1 MNSILPEDF
10 CEEKQ
15 IQSQTGA
22 FFKTYNIG
30 KLLKQANFN
39 KEKGVP
45 CTQIFR
51 FIFMLIFTGKN
62 FYQYLLSGCCTQFAK
77 DTIYRFLNSSRF
89 NWRKFLFSLSSTII
103 RDSVVPLTSSDREK
117 VLIFDDSLYSR
128 NRSKAVELL
137 AKVYDHVEHKYV
149 RGFRMLTLGWSDGNT
164 FLPLAFSLLSSAQEK
179 NRINEADTRID
190 NRSNGFKL
198 RKECLKKSTEVMF
211 DLLDQV
217 APYDVGARYLLFDSW
232 FAYPK
237 VILETLKRNLHV
249 VCMLKR
255 MPKVFYGFLGEQMN
269 LQQLYDYI
277 YKKPG
282 RAKILASKIVE
293 LGKDDQGGIVKV
305 KIVFIR
311 DRRSKKWLALLTTD
325 INLTDEDVVRIYGK
339 RWDIEVF
346 FKMSKSFLK
355 LAKEY
360 QGRSYDSMVAHTS
373 IVFCRYMMLSLE
385 SRNNQDPRTLGN
397 LFYIC
402 CDEMQDISFTQAVLL
417 IIDLL
422 KKSLMDFLFLSE
434 QQVSAFL
441 NHFCASLSLIF
452 KKRLKIS
459 MCES

>member
-1 MNSILPEDF
+1 MNSILSEDIF
-10 CEEKQ
+10 EEKQ
-15 IQSQTGA
+15 IQSQIGG
-22 FFKTYNIG
+22 FFKTCQIG

-45 CTQIFR
+45 CSQIFR

-62 FYQYLLSGCCTQFAK
+62 LYQYLLSGCCEQLAK
-77 DTIYRFLNSSRF
+77 DTIYRFLNSSHF

-103 RDSVVPLTSSDREK
+103 RDTVVPLTSVDRVK

-190 NRSNGFKL
+190 SRSNGFKL
-198 RKECLKKSTEVMF
+198 RRECIKKSTEVMF
-211 DLLDQV
+211 DLLDQL
-217 APYDVGARYLLFDSW
+217 APYDVEARYLLFDSW
-232 FAYPK
+232 FSYPK
-237 VILETLKRNLHV
+237 VILETFKRNLHV

-255 MPKVFYGFLGEQMN
+255 MPNVFYGFLGERMN
-269 LQQLYDYI
+269 LQQLYNYI

-282 RAKILASKIVE
+282 KAKILASKIVE
-293 LGKDDQGGIVKV
+293 LGKDDNGEIVKV
-305 KIVFIR
+305 KIVFVR
-311 DRRSKKWLALLTTD
+311 DRCSKKWLALLTTD
-325 INLTDEDVVRIYGK
+325 INLTEEDVVRIYGK

-355 LAKEY
+355 LAREF
-360 QGRSYDSMVAHTS
+360 QGRSYDSMVAHTT

-417 IIDLL
+417 ILDLLKRSLIDLL
-422 KKSLMDFLFLSE
+422 FLTE
-434 QQVSAFL
+434 QKVNEFL
-441 NHFCASLSLIF
+441 NHFCASLSVLF

>member
-10 CEEKQ
+10 FEEKQ
-15 IQSQTGA
+15 IQSQIGD
-22 FFKTYNIG
+22 FFKTCQIG

-39 KEKGVP
+39 KDKGVP
-45 CTQIFR
+45 CLQIFR

-62 FYQYLLSGCCTQFAK
+62 LYQYLLSGCCEQFAK

-103 RDSVVPLTSSDREK
+103 RDTVLPLTSADREK

-128 NRSKAVELL
+128 NRSKTVELL
-137 AKVYDHVEHKYV
+137 AKVFDHVEHKYV
-149 RGFRMLTLGWSDGNT
+149 FGFRMLTLGWSDGNT

-190 NRSNGFKL
+190 SRSNGFKL
-198 RKECLKKSTEVMF
+198 RRECIKKSTEVMF

-217 APYDVGARYLLFDSW
+217 APYDVEARYLLFDSW

-237 VILETLKRNLHV
+237 VILGTLKRNLHV

-255 MPKVFYGFLGEQMN
+255 MPNVFYGFLGERMN
-269 LQQLYDYI
+269 LQQLYNYI

-282 RAKILASKIVE
+282 KAKILASKIVE
-293 LGKDDQGGIVKV
+293 LGKDDNGEIVKA
-305 KIVFIR
+305 KIVFVR

-325 INLTDEDVVRIYGK
+325 INLTEEDVVRIYGK

-355 LAKEY
+355 LAREF
-360 QGRSYDSMVAHTS
+360 QGRSYDSMVAHTT

-402 CDEMQDISFTQAVLL
+402 CDEIQDISFTQAVLL
-417 IIDLL
+417 ILDLL
-422 KKSLMDFLFLSE
+422 KRSLIDFLLLSE
-434 QQVSAFL
+434 QKVNEFL
-441 NHFCASLSLIF
+441 DHFCASLSVLF

-459 MCES
+459 M